1 MIMFLDGELNKEK
14 SQDFLIKIN
23 KSPEQLALFRKEL
36 YFREIIKENFSRHSA
51 PSFVEEKIQSKI
63 NKRSSY

>member
-1 MIMFLDGELNKEK
+1 MSTLNENDFHRTMIMFLDGELNKEK

-36 YFREIIKENFSRHSA
+36 YFR
-51 PSFVEEKIQSKI
+51 
-63 NKRSSY
+63 